1 MNAETKKTNLKWY
14 HLRRLGLTG
23 EYCAGILGG
32 FGLGMVLMA
41 YATRD
46 YLIGSGWT
54 LVVIPGF
61 AMIALG
67 SGIQRHIQQQRARDH
82 NTED

>member
-1 MNAETKKTNLKWY
+1 
-14 HLRRLGLTG
+14 
-23 EYCAGILGG
+23 
-32 FGLGMVLMA
+32 MVLMA
-41 YATRD
+41 YATRN

-67 SGIQRHIQQQRARDH
+67 AGIQLHIQQQRARDH
-82 NTED
+82 NIKD